1 MHTSKRRYYFSRPKK
16 KHQRI
21 VDQQRRM
28 RGQVKANERNRIKEK
43 GMDARMGV
51 MGPWATKGSGI
62 GARSKVQGESSDQ
75 QAGGN
80 GAVGSMGHGGMR
92 KAAKGKRVY
101 GKGQRARDK
110 EQGAWSME
118 RGGMRQRTKGK
129 GQGGWRMENGGMG

>member
-92 KAAKGKRVY
+92 KAAKAKGRRARDEGQMAMDIGQAGRRKAAK
-101 GKGQRARDK
+101 GKGQRTQD
-110 EQGAWSME
+110 
-118 RGGMRQRTKGK
+118 K
-129 GQGGWRMENGGMG
+129 GQGA

>member
-28 RGQVKANERNRIKEK
+28 RGQVKANELNRIKGK

-62 GARSKVQGESSDQ
+62 GHAARCKG
-75 QAGGN
+75 
-80 GAVGSMGHGGMR
+80 
-92 KAAKGKRVY
+92 KAAINK
-101 GKGQRARDK
+101 QWA
-110 EQGAWSME
+110 AW
-118 RGGMRQRTKGK
+118 GMAV
-129 GQGGWRMENGGMG
+129 